1 MTKITFPLDRTIDL
15 PRYGSWPET
24 KHRFDSDSANA
35 LNAAMA
41 AQRPLLV
48 RGEPGTGKS
57 QLARAAAVL
66 LNRVLVAEV
75 VHARSESQD
84 LHWHF
89 DAVGRLGE
97 AQALGATA
105 GEANPLHGKRAV
117 ESKLD
122 PLRYLAPGALWWA
135 FDWESAERQY
145 AFSRFKHRRPEP
157 PKGWTPMQGGVV
169 LIDEIDKADADLPNG
184 LLETLGN
191 GGFSMPYRDQPV
203 ALPKGAIAPLVII
216 TTNEERELPAAFVRR
231 CFVLHLW
238 LPDDDPEYAEESEQT
253 RLRHLQNW
261 LVERGTDHHGERI
274 HPDVLRT
281 AASQLCEDRNKA
293 RGQGV
298 SPPGQAEYLDLL
310 RALDDLAPVNP
321 KAQQTLLGEIQDF
334 AFKKYQGLF

>member
-1 MTKITFPLDRTIDL
+1 MSKIHFPLADAIDL
-15 PRYGSWPET
+15 PPCGSWPKT
-24 KHRFDSDSANA
+24 RHRFDKTSADA
-35 LNAAMA
+35 VNAALA

-57 QLARAAAVL
+57 QLARAAAVHL
-66 LNRVLVAEV
+66 ERVLVPEV

-84 LHWHF
+84 LQWHF

-97 AQALGATA
+97 AQALGVTA
-105 GEANPLHGKRAV
+105 GGRKAAQGRREAER
-117 ESKLD
+117 KLD

-135 FDWESAERQY
+135 FDWDSAERQY

-157 PKGWTPMQGGVV
+157 RPDWTPAKGSVV

-191 GGFSMPYRDQPV
+191 GGFSVPYRNQPV
-203 ALPKGAIAPLVII
+203 TLPQGAQAPLVII

-238 LPDDDPEYAEESEQT
+238 LPDDDPRDPEKDEKQRRVKLEQWLVARGGDHFGTRIEKAVRQQAAAQLAED
-253 RLRHLQNW
+253 RLR
-261 LVERGTDHHGERI
+261 
-274 HPDVLRT
+274 
-281 AASQLCEDRNKA
+281 A
-293 RGQGV
+293 RAQGV

-310 RALDDLAPVNP
+310 RALDDLAPEDRDSQEEML
-321 KAQQTLLGEIQDF
+321 KDIQDF
-334 AFKKYQGLF
+334 AFKKYQGMF